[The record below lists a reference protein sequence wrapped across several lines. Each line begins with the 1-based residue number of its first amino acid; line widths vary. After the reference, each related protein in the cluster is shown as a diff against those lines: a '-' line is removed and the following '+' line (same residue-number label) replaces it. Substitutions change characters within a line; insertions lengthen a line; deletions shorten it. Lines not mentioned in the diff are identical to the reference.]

1 MTAQTQAQAS
11 QKAALAKPKS
21 KTDLT
26 TRHTER
32 INAGWSK
39 FFLSFFTLPNPV
51 FKVAKGLKPRLEKKW
66 LVLDLDETLIHST
79 SKGSKTHDHMV
90 EVLID
95 KHACLYYVYR
105 RPHVDYFLR
114 KVSEWY
120 HLAIFTASVPE
131 YANAVIDLLDP
142 DRSLFQKRLFRKLP
156 NVHTQISND
165 LHIIYPHHVHGFVK
179 DLTQVDND
187 LSRVLLVDNS
197 PVAFEKNTSNAVPI
211 ASWYNNNA
219 EDHALLDLLP
229 FLDALRFVSDVRS
242 ILSFRIQ

>member
-1 MTAQTQAQAS
+1 MTTQTNA
-11 QKAALAKPKS
+11 KPAALIPSKS
-21 KTDLT
+21 KTDS
-26 TRHTER
+26 
-32 INAGWSK
+32 NAHSTGEAKHRWSN

-79 SKGSKTHDHMV
+79 SRGSKTHDHMV

-105 RPHVDYFLR
+105 RPHVEYFLR

-120 HLAIFTASVPE
+120 QLAIFTASVPE

-142 DRSLFQKRLFRKLP
+142 DRTFFQKRFFRMSC
-156 NVHTQISND
+156 I
-165 LHIIYPHHVHGFVK
+165 PHSVHGYVK
-179 DLTQVDND
+179 DLSQVDAD
-187 LSRVLLVDNS
+187 LSKVLLVDNS
-197 PVAFEKNTSNAVPI
+197 PVAFEKNATNAVPI
-211 ASWYNNNA
+211 VSWYNNDS
-219 EDHALLDLLP
+219 EDRALLDLLP

-242 ILSFRIQ
+242 ILSFQIQ

>member
-1 MTAQTQAQAS
+1 MTAQTQTQVT
-11 QKAALAKPKS
+11 QKAALEKPKP

-26 TRHTER
+26 TRLPGRT
-32 INAGWSK
+32 GWSN

-142 DRSLFQKRLFRKLP
+142 DRTLFQKRLFRK
-156 NVHTQISND
+156 
-165 LHIIYPHHVHGFVK
+165 
-179 DLTQVDND
+179 
-187 LSRVLLVDNS
+187 
-197 PVAFEKNTSNAVPI
+197 
-211 ASWYNNNA
+211 
-219 EDHALLDLLP
+219 
-229 FLDALRFVSDVRS
+229 VRS
-242 ILSFRIQ
+242 ALFGF